1 MHYTCAAAALT
12 PPSRSHVLLP
22 PTVTLKMHTGRF
34 LGRIIM
40 PELDAIGLK
49 KLEESL
55 AKAVND
61 IMGSKAPLDGD
72 PALALADSLRAR
84 VTKDNEAT
92 AAKLH
97 EEWVQLMRTQGL
109 CAQDGVFILAHMD
122 ASYYEAGLEALI
134 GPPDT
139 QVWQGMLKEH
149 LSSKDSDIKFYARN
163 YGTTTTPRIEWHFVT
178 NPEAGLK
185 ACGISAWP
193 SETRNMD
200 AAGAT
205 PRTPRSLEDLDPDW
219 KQVNLRLR
227 AVGVAPLLKEELVAL
242 RLYLGPMYMKCQA
255 ALRVNISHKPGQEWR
270 VRYFDDLNCGNPYT
284 NTIHVVSS
292 AIVRLSKL
300 HTTSS
305 VLYAGLTNGILPDF
319 FWRAEQGRPRGGTEI
334 GFQGTTTDLEVA
346 MTYAVCNGSAKRGTL
361 LTIQVGALDSGAQID
376 WLAQYPHEKEVLLP
390 PLCFFECERIEV
402 RQSAPAIPVLN
413 VVTRLRV
420 PSVMLK
426 QPLLTEEESA
436 ALATALE
443 PGRAVVDSSQSKFTA
458 DVNSLISGQPAE
470 AARGLAHFMQV
481 DEAALRAGFDKGTAA
496 IVAEVEALES
506 AELSEHLRY
515 VLHEAAS
522 ERAFPNGV
530 RDKGRQGERL
540 ADFVNH
546 PIAVAHGLDEA
557 RVAALRLYTTA
568 AYSFINN
575 PLRAGEKHPLPCTVA
590 FIADGIKK
598 LRAKRAEGRG
608 ATQALSLWRGMRN
621 LHVKDDFLAER
632 RGGTELAPCST
643 TTDVAVAAAYSAS
656 AESLLFKF
664 RVGNFMQYG
673 AELQWLS
680 AFPAEAEVL
689 YPPLT
694 YLQPTGRVER
704 LSIGKSNFTVVEVE
718 PHLS

>member
-1 MHYTCAAAALT
+1 MPKLDAT
-12 PPSRSHVLLP
+12 
-22 PTVTLKMHTGRF
+22 TLK
-34 LGRIIM
+34 
-40 PELDAIGLK
+40 A
-49 KLEESL
+49 LEESL
-55 AKAVND
+55 ENAVND
-61 IMGSKAPLDGD
+61 IDGMEAPFEGHL
-72 PALALADSLRAR
+72 ALALADSLRAQ
-84 VTKDNEAT
+84 VTKDNEA
-92 AAKLH
+92 AAVKQH
-97 EEWVQLMRTQGL
+97 REWVQQMQEQGGVG
-109 CAQDGVFILAHMD
+109 QDDVFVLAHMD

-139 QVWQGMLKEH
+139 QVWQGMVKEH
-149 LSSKDSDIKFYARN
+149 LSRKDSDVEFFARN
-163 YGTTTTPRIEWHFVT
+163 YGTTTTPRVEWHFVT
-178 NPEAGLK
+178 NPEAGLS

-219 KQVNLRLR
+219 KQVNGRLR
-227 AVGVAPLLKEELVAL
+227 TVGVGPLLKEELVAL

-270 VRYFDDLNCGNPYT
+270 VSYFDDLNCGNPYT
-284 NTIHVVSS
+284 NTIHAISS

-300 HTTSS
+300 HRTSS
-305 VLYAGLTNGILPDF
+305 VLYGGLANGILPDC
-319 FWRAEQGRPRGGTEI
+319 FWGREQGQPRGGTEI
-334 GFQGTTTDLEVA
+334 GFQGTTPDREVA
-346 MTYAVCNGSAKRGTL
+346 MTYATSNGQAKRGTL
-361 LTIQVGALDSGAQID
+361 LTIHAGALDSGAQVD

-402 RQSAPAIPVLN
+402 QQSAPSIPVLN

-443 PGRAVVDSSQSKFTA
+443 PGRAVGDSTQSKFAA
-458 DVNSLISGQPAE
+458 DVKALIAGQPAE

-481 DEAALRAGFDKGTAA
+481 DEAVIRAGFDKGTAA
-496 IVAEVEALES
+496 IVAEVEALGS

-522 ERAFPNGV
+522 ERTFPNGV

-540 ADFVNH
+540 ADFVQH
-546 PIAVAHGLDEA
+546 PIAVAHGLDEP
-557 RVAALRLYTTA
+557 RVVALRLYTTA
-568 AYSFINN
+568 AYTVINN
-575 PLRAGEKHPLPCTVA
+575 PLRAGAKHPLPCTVA
-590 FIADGIKK
+590 FIADAIKR

-608 ATQALSLWRGMRN
+608 ATRTLSLWRGMRN

-656 AESLLFKF
+656 AESLLFKL
-664 RVGNFMQYG
+664 RVSNFMQYG

-704 LSIGKSNFTVVEVE
+704 LSIGQSNFTVVEVE